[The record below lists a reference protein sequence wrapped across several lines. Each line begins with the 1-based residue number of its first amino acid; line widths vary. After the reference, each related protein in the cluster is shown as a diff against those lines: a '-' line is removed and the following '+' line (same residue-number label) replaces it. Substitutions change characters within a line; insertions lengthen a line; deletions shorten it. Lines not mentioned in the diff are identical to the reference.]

1 MIFALVIWLSLFAV
15 LHAGKLEF
23 KETFKDVHAPAD
35 VNSVAAEFEFTNK
48 TDKEVSISKYEST
61 CSCMAV
67 GVKGGK
73 LRYAPGE
80 SGLIRAEFDMGNFSG
95 EIDKIINLYLDDAPL
110 DKPSV
115 KLTVRVHIPV
125 LINLEPKT
133 LKWDLAGKGEPQT
146 IKITMNH
153 TKPVKVTKITCSSE
167 AFKTELKTVSEGK
180 VYDLVVTPVAVDK
193 PSLAILRLETDC
205 DIAKHRTQQG
215 FAVVRK
221 PTPAEAAAVK

>member
-1 MIFALVIWLSLFAV
+1 MRFVLAIWLIVSAAV
-15 LHAGKLEF
+15 HAGTLEF
-23 KETFKDVHAPAD
+23 KETFKEIHAPAD
-35 VNSVAAEFEFTNK
+35 VKSVSAEFEFTNK
-48 TDKEVSISKYEST
+48 TDKEVAIAKYEST
-61 CSCMAV
+61 CSCMSV

-95 EIDKIINLYLDDAPL
+95 DIDKVINLYFDDAPL

-115 KLTVRVHIPV
+115 NLTVRVHIPV
-125 LINLEPKT
+125 LVNLEPKT
-133 LKWDLAGKGEPQT
+133 LKWDIAGKTDPQT

-153 TKPVKVTKITCSSE
+153 TKPIKVTKITCSSE
-167 AFKTELKTVSEGK
+167 AFKTELKTVTDGK
-180 VYDLVVTPVAVDK
+180 AYELVVTPVAVDK

-205 DIAKHRTQQG
+205 DIVKHRTQQG

-221 PTPAEAAAVK
+221 PTPAEAASK

>member
-1 MIFALVIWLSLFAV
+1 MRFVLATWLSLMAA
-15 LHAGKLEF
+15 LQAGKLEF
-23 KETFKDVHAPAD
+23 KETFKEIHAPAD
-35 VNSVAAEFEFTNK
+35 VKSVAAEFEFTNK
-48 TDKEVSISKYEST
+48 TDKEVAISKYEST

-95 EIDKIINLYLDDAPL
+95 EIDKVINLYLDDAPL

-115 KLTVRVHIPV
+115 NLTVRVHIPV
-125 LINLEPKT
+125 LVNLEPKT
-133 LKWDLAGKGEPQT
+133 IKWDIGGKGDPQT

-153 TKPVKVTKITCSSE
+153 TKPIKMTKITCSSE
-167 AFKTELKTVSEGK
+167 AFRTELKTVAEGK
-180 VYDLVVTPVAVDK
+180 SYDLVVTPLALDK
-193 PSLAILRLETDC
+193 PSLAILRMETDC
-205 DIAKHRTQQG
+205 EIAKHRTQQG

-221 PTPAEAAAVK
+221 PTPAEAAAAK

>member
-1 MIFALVIWLSLFAV
+1 MRFALVIWCSLLV
-15 LHAGKLEF
+15 LAHAGTLEF
-23 KETFKDVHAPAD
+23 KEVFKEVHAPAD
-35 VNSVAAEFEFTNK
+35 VKTVTSEFEFTNK
-48 TDKEVSISKYEST
+48 TDKEVTISKYEST

-67 GVKGGK
+67 AVKDGK

-110 DKPSV
+110 QKPSLS
-115 KLTVRVHIPV
+115 LTVRVHIPV

-133 LKWDLAGKGEPQT
+133 LKWDLPGKGDPQT

-153 TKPVKVTKITCSSE
+153 TKPIKVTKITCSNE
-167 AFKTELKTVSEGK
+167 AFKTELKTVTEGK
-180 VYDLVVTPVAVDK
+180 AYDLVVTPVAVEK
-193 PSLAILRLETDC
+193 PALAILRVETDC

-215 FAVVRK
+215 FAVIRK
-221 PTPAEAAAVK
+221 LTSAEAAAVK